1 MTNIV
6 ACIDGSPAQAAVCDA
21 AVWASTGTALPVTL
35 LYVLERNEFE
45 GESDL
50 SGAIGLG
57 SREHLLKELAER
69 DHQRSRLAQEQG
81 RLLLESAK
89 DYLADVGVT
98 EVETQQRRGQLVEAI
113 QALSP
118 GMPMMILG
126 KQGTTQVRDHAL
138 LGSHIES
145 AIRTLDNPIMVVQP
159 GFEAP
164 SRFLF
169 AYDGSQSAN
178 KVLALV
184 ANSPLL
190 KGLACDLVMVGEP
203 SDEHERQLVQA
214 RQVLESAGFEVNDRL
229 LQGEVAP
236 RICQHAAEGGNTLI
250 VMGAYGHSRLRQ
262 FIVGS
267 TTTAILA
274 TTSAA
279 VLLLK

>member
-35 LYVLERNEFE
+35 LHVLERNEFE

>member
-21 AVWASTGTALPVTL
+21 AAWASTGTALPVTL
-35 LYVLERNEFE
+35 LHVLERNEFE

-89 DYLADVGVT
+89 DYLTDVGVT

-126 KQGTTQVRDHAL
+126 KQGTTHVRDHAL

-184 ANSPLL
+184 ANSPQL

-236 RICQHAAEGGNTLI
+236 RICQHAAEGGITLI